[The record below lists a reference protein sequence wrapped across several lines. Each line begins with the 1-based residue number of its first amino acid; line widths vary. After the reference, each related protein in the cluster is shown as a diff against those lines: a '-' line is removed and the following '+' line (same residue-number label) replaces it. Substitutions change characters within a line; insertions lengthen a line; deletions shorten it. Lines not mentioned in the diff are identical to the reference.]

1 VNTNMLAASL
11 TIDPARLLHER
22 ASRRLSQ
29 SQLAAIAGI
38 SHMTVWRI
46 ETGRAPVIRAV
57 TVYRLAAAL
66 DLETTALAKPLT
78 RGSPDEADH

>member
-1 VNTNMLAASL
+1 VNTNSLAASL

-22 ASRRLSQ
+22 ASRGLSQ
-29 SQLAAIAGI
+29 SQLAAVAGI

-46 ETGRAPVIRAV
+46 ETGRASVIRAV

-66 DLETTALAKPLT
+66 GVGVTALGEPIDLSLA
-78 RGSPDEADH
+78 

>member
-1 VNTNMLAASL
+1 VNTNSLAASL

-22 ASRRLSQ
+22 ASRGLSQ
-29 SQLAAIAGI
+29 SQLAAVAGI

-46 ETGRAPVIRAV
+46 ENGKAPVIRAV

-66 DLETTALAKPLT
+66 GIGVTVLGEPIDMSLA
-78 RGSPDEADH
+78 R

>member
-1 VNTNMLAASL
+1 VSTNSLAASL

-22 ASRRLSQ
+22 ASRGLSQ
-29 SQLAAIAGI
+29 AQLAAVAGI

-46 ETGRAPVIRAV
+46 ETGRASAIRAV

-66 DLETTALAKPLT
+66 GVAATALSEPLD
-78 RGSPDEADH
+78 RSLAQ